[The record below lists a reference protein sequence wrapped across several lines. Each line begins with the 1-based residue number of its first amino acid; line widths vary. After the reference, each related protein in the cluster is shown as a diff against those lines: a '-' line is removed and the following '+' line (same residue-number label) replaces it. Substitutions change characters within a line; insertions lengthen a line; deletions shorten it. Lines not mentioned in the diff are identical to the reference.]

1 MITIDPRNM
10 VKGIDVVTYAET
22 KPMPCVRIRT
32 ESGIELE
39 CSTTAPIADSKGNQ
53 VLAPNLKGVAIL
65 VMDNDEPRVEF
76 VVDVEDIGN
85 RLVRHITCGNK
96 FFLAGKERGRYILH
110 HNIKSTGYGLREPDK
125 AQGANPD
132 WMYSTGGGGYAS
144 QYGAEGAGGASFVRP
159 PTPSAPDPFSAEGA
173 SQLTSLTN
181 PLMVNSLISQLG
193 TSMQAMGFDTSQQAL
208 SNMSTTDAAAVVKAN
223 EGFFSNIFQ
232 KAGVNIKQGL
242 SYITNNPRSAI
253 LTFLFGGGPAAVIGK
268 MVQTAVR
275 TPDK

>member
-1 MITIDPRNM
+1 
-10 VKGIDVVTYAET
+10 
-22 KPMPCVRIRT
+22 MPCVRIRT

-65 VMDNDEPRVEF
+65 VMDDEEPRVEF
-76 VVDVEDIGN
+76 VVDIEDIGN

-96 FFLAGKERGRYILH
+96 FFLAGKTKGRYVLH
-110 HNIKSTGYGLREPDK
+110 HNMKKGDQSNHYYMKDGLD
-125 AQGANPD
+125 PD
-132 WMYSTGGGGYAS
+132 WLFSY
-144 QYGAEGAGGASFVRP
+144 GGASG
-159 PTPSAPDPFSAEGA
+159 TSTKSGSPDPFSAEGA
-173 SQLTSLTN
+173 AALTGLNN
-181 PLMVNSLISQLG
+181 PLMANSLINQLSS
-193 TSMQAMGFDTSQQAL
+193 SMQSMGFNTSQQAL
-208 SNMSTTDAAAVVKAN
+208 SNMSNSDAAAVIKAN

-232 KAGVNIKQGL
+232 KARVNIKQGL

-253 LTFLFGGGPAAVIGK
+253 LTFFFGGGPAAVIEK